1 MAGPTLQA
9 GSLCA
14 VEISLIFPYD
24 GSDLSTRVDKKESKQ
39 ASQRACGSPSSLFS
53 PSISG
58 ADICIYLGGRDGGRE
73 GKKRYI

>member
-1 MAGPTLQA
+1 MYVIRMAGPTLQA

-39 ASQRACGSPSSLFS
+39 ASVRESF
-53 PSISG
+53 ISFLPVG
-58 ADICIYLGGRDGGRE
+58 
-73 GKKRYI
+73 